1 MTTIFKSPL
10 FGCCLAF
17 LFLVA
22 TAANGAD
29 DYRFRT
35 WVDKSGNFKIEA
47 QFQRIKGNQVVLIKR
62 GGGELGIDL
71 LALSAR
77 DKEYVRLTNGGME
90 PNEDF
95 DAVVKASPFIINFS
109 QGETAYKHTVKYPW
123 KVDIK
128 KMLVEFTI
136 SGNGNREFP
145 SSTLQKQPAGLGK
158 TVKYVIRLAPKPTA
172 STKFDLAADV
182 EARMTYDS
190 KNSEFIVYVKPS
202 VDVIRGRGGAAK
214 LALSV
219 GECEQRVADTQT
231 SIKRF
236 IQEIEVGLPN
246 QIAILNRNWNT
257 LNGQKNN
264 AVNANNPQLA
274 GAILAQM
281 AALEQKSKGFS
292 RQVQSKRNRIPAM
305 TNDMAYLAEIART
318 LRDME
323 TITVQYRIFSKVG
336 ENSELIVDGTS
347 TDK

>member
-1 MTTIFKSPL
+1 MTSIYKTPL
-10 FGCCLAF
+10 FSCCLAF

-35 WVDKSGNFKIEA
+35 WVDKTGNFKIEA
-47 QFQRIKGNQVVLIKR
+47 RFLRIKGNQVALVKR
-62 GGGELGIDL
+62 AGGEFEIAL

-77 DKEYVRLTNGGME
+77 DQEYVRLTNRGME

-123 KVDIK
+123 KIDAK
-128 KMLVEFTI
+128 KTLVEFTI

-145 SSTLQKQPAGLGK
+145 SSTLQKQPVGLGK
-158 TVKYVIRLAPKPTA
+158 QLKYVIRLAPKPTA
-172 STKFDLAADV
+172 STEFDLAADV

-190 KNSEFIVYVKPS
+190 KNAEFIVYVKPS

-214 LALSV
+214 LALSL
-219 GECEQRVADTQT
+219 GQCNQRVADTQA

-236 IQEIEVGLPN
+236 SDEIERILPS
-246 QIAILNRNWNT
+246 QI
-257 LNGQKNN
+257 Q
-264 AVNANNPQLA
+264 
-274 GAILAQM
+274 
-281 AALEQKSKGFS
+281 ALEREHNFKKTARANAINQMNFQAAGLYGTQMNQLEVKWKGLINQMKSKS
-292 RQVQSKRNRIPAM
+292 NRIPAM
-305 TNDMAYLAEIART
+305 KNDMAYLAAIANT
-318 LRDME
+318 LGDMD